1 MLPFTNRCSIYKYGG
16 TTIHSALGIPVGNF
30 SSTIPKLGDKIKSS
44 LGGKYSEL
52 KTVIIDEVSMVLNK
66 LLLYIHHRLVE
77 IFGCLPDVAFAGV
90 TVIFSDDLYQLP
102 PINASSVYGPYESG
116 SWNNLIHMWKLF
128 RTAELD
134 EVMRQKG
141 DNDLINML
149 NKVVQTGDNDSERLI
164 ISGFIYKNDPSFPEE
179 ALHIFAE
186 NKPAQ
191 CHNDNMLNHLCHSLL
206 EVAAIDEMP
215 QNISQS
221 DISKAF
227 NRK

>member
-1 MLPFTNRCSIYKYGG
+1 
-16 TTIHSALGIPVGNF
+16 
-30 SSTIPKLGDKIKSS
+30 
-44 LGGKYSEL
+44 
-52 KTVIIDEVSMVLNK
+52 
-66 LLLYIHHRLVE
+66 
-77 IFGCLPDVAFAGV
+77 
-90 TVIFSDDLYQLP
+90 
-102 PINASSVYGPYESG
+102 
-116 SWNNLIHMWKLF
+116 MWKLF

-191 CHNDNMLNHLCHSLL
+191 CHNDDMLNHLCHSLL

-227 NRK
+227 NRKQSETGGLARILRLKLEARVMLTCNIDIEDRLINGKIRTVRHITAKNNGYVQKKFIELDGLVSHDYLQPTIVDKNVGTNDKFYWKVAFLMYTEMFNFRSQSRKAASKPKPHRGLGTR